1 MEETGPIPAF
11 RSSLPKCP
19 TVVSTSLVFTVH
31 LSMPKEMS
39 TASTTHLVPLAA
51 RKQVNQSIITS
62 GKLTLSSGPSTF
74 ESDLFVEVGERESRW
89 HNLFGGR
96 LWRKEGK

>member
-11 RSSLPKCP
+11 RSPLPKRP
-19 TVVSTSLVFTVH
+19 TVH
-31 LSMPKEMS
+31 LSGVHPSMPKQMP
-39 TASTTHLVPLAA
+39 TAGTPHLVPLAA
-51 RKQVNQSIITS
+51 RKQVNQSTITS

-74 ESDLFVEVGERESRW
+74 ESVLFVEVGERESRW

>member
-1 MEETGPIPAF
+1 
-11 RSSLPKCP
+11 
-19 TVVSTSLVFTVH
+19 
-31 LSMPKEMS
+31 MPKEMS

-51 RKQVNQSIITS
+51 RKQENKNTITS

-74 ESDLFVEVGERESRW
+74 ESVLFVEVGERESRW

>member
-11 RSSLPKCP
+11 RSPLPKRP
-19 TVVSTSLVFTVH
+19 TVH
-31 LSMPKEMS
+31 LSGVHPSMPKEMS
-39 TASTTHLVPLAA
+39 KCPLPHLSPLAA
-51 RKQVNQSIITS
+51 RKQANQSTITG

-74 ESDLFVEVGERESRW
+74 ESVLFVEVGERESRW

-96 LWRKEGK
+96 D

>member
-11 RSSLPKCP
+11 RSPLPKRP
-19 TVVSTSLVFTVH
+19 TVH
-31 LSMPKEMS
+31 LSGVHPTSPKQMS
-39 TASTTHLVPLAA
+39 TAGTLHLVSLAA
-51 RKQVNQSIITS
+51 RKQVNQSTLTS

-74 ESDLFVEVGERESRW
+74 ESVLFVEVGERESRW